1 MIVESLCD
9 FDSWSGAGV
18 SCPGQ
23 QQLET
28 QARHCKNVLTRSNEH
43 NKRIKNSLPT
53 VVAQRQQFAV
63 KSNTTH

>member
-28 QARHCKNVLTRSNEH
+28 QALQNVLTRSNEH